1 MLNTV
6 FSVFQIIFDILVI
19 VYILKARREREK

>member
-1 MLNTV
+1 MLNTA

-19 VYILKARREREK
+19 VYILKTRRKREK

>member
-6 FSVFQIIFDILVI
+6 FSIFQIIFDILVI
-19 VYILKARREREK
+19 VYILKTRRERER